1 MVDRIDNNNS
11 VGGYNSILK
20 LAVVV
25 DVILNEDHPY
35 FNKETNNYCAT
46 ELKRVKPDQIPINYK
61 KEAPSEDDIDYS
73 YIGRAKVR
81 IINTDNKL
89 DETRLKW
96 AIPLH
101 SCFTQ
106 YPLLNETVLVLQIG
120 ENLYYTNTFNF
131 FNLSGVNA
139 SFNIESGMNKNG
151 ISAIPIN
158 YRLYSPDN
166 DKDKIEIAL
175 NKRSYLAHPN
185 KTSVFHSGFLGDR
198 FILNPFIRT
207 LKRNEGDTVIESR
220 FGQSIRFSAY
230 DNSDCDVDKVDGEKV
245 SRKDSAYTLP
255 NILKDSSEGGFGNPV
270 ITIRNRQRKLATDN
284 EQPGLHPKLNKIPKI
299 SDCEKNYGGQIEE
312 DINNDGS
319 TIELSSGLRKTKWIP
334 TVYKSMFGVSEE
346 QVKFQPESS
355 TNFKYPDLDG
365 DQIVINSDRL
375 IFSSRLAE
383 TFHYSKKRYAI
394 VTDNEYTVDA
404 NDQIV
409 LTTNNLTTINSPQI
423 FLGQWGETGEP
434 AVLGQTLVD
443 WLYELCDW
451 LLEHTHWYHHT
462 HPNTGD
468 SNPPYTQIPVQILKL
483 KILRDNLH
491 KLLSRRVYVTGGG
504 YAPGADGV
512 KPDTGQ
518 LSFGGTDNIINTNDV
533 GIDNISNS
541 IDFDTGNISNISNGE
556 LNSINSIGDNNI
568 SDLLKD
574 PEVKDPLL
582 INVNTGEGVVGD
594 FIGRSKRELAD
605 SKLISSVTSASQFL
619 ASTQSSVMNK
629 VNSVTGKVT
638 SAVNSAK
645 SAVSNT
651 VGNVTST
658 VSKVEST
665 AKSAVGKAVN
675 KVQSTSGDVVNT
687 VSNSASKVGNSINST
702 VNNIKNP
709 ISKLL

>member
-1 MVDRIDNNNS
+1 MIYNRIDNNNA

-25 DVILNEDHPY
+25 DIILDENHPY
-35 FNKETNNYCAT
+35 FNKETNKYCAT
-46 ELKRVKPDQIPINYK
+46 ELKRVKNDQIPINYK
-61 KEAPSEDDIDYS
+61 KEIPSEEDIDYS

-101 SCFTQ
+101 SGFTQ

-151 ISAIPIN
+151 ISAIPTE
-158 YRLYSPDN
+158 YRLYS
-166 DKDKIEIAL
+166 KDDTKEIETAL
-175 NKRSYLAHPN
+175 NKRSYLASPL
-185 KTSVFHSGFLGDR
+185 KTSVFHSGFLGER

-207 LKRNEGDTVIESR
+207 LKRNEGDTVVESR
-220 FGQSIRFSAY
+220 FGQSIKFSAY

-245 SRKDSAYTLP
+245 NRKDGSYTLP
-255 NILKDSSEGGFGNPV
+255 NVLKDSSEGGFGNPV
-270 ITIRNRQRKLATDN
+270 ITIRNRQRKLGGDS

-299 SDCEKNYGGQIEE
+299 SDYEKNYGGQIEE

-319 TIELSSGLRKTKWIP
+319 TIELSSGIRKTKWIS

-346 QVKFQPESS
+346 QPKFQPEGS
-355 TNFKYPDLDG
+355 TTFKYPDLDG
-365 DQIVINSDRL
+365 DQIVVNSDRL
-375 IFSSRLAE
+375 IFSSRLGE
-383 TFHYSKKRYAI
+383 TFCYSKKRYAV

-409 LTTNNLTTINSPQI
+409 FTTNNATTINSPQI

-462 HPNTGD
+462 HPDTGD
-468 SNPPYTQIPVQILKL
+468 AQPPQTQIPVQILKL

-512 KPDTGQ
+512 KPDTGTI
-518 LSFGGTDNIINTNDV
+518 SS
-533 GIDNISNS
+533 NIS
-541 IDFDTGNISNISNGE
+541 GNISNMSSGLFDIGGISQ
-556 LNSINSIGDNNI
+556 LSDIGNNI
-568 SDLLKD
+568 SQMSNISINNIQNDLLNGLSGD
-574 PEVKDPLL
+574 VEVKDPLT
-582 INVNTGEGVVGD
+582 ININTGEGAIGD

-605 SKLISSVTSASQFL
+605 NKLISSITTAPELL
-619 ASTQSSVMNK
+619 ASTQASVMNK
-629 VNSVTGKVT
+629 VNTVKSTVSNTVGKVT
-638 SAVNSAK
+638 STVNNVESTAK

-651 VGNVTST
+651 V
-658 VSKVEST
+658 
-665 AKSAVGKAVN
+665 N
-675 KVQSTSGDVVNT
+675 KVQSSVGNVTNKVTNTTSNAVNTATSTANSVEKSINNT
-687 VSNSASKVGNSINST
+687 VSNVKSS
-702 VNNIKNP
+702 

>member
-1 MVDRIDNNNS
+1 MIYNRIDNNNA

-25 DVILNEDHPY
+25 DIILDENHPY
-35 FNKETNNYCAT
+35 FNKETNKYCAT
-46 ELKRVKPDQIPINYK
+46 ELKRVKNDQIPINYK
-61 KEAPSEDDIDYS
+61 KEIPSEEDIDYS

-101 SCFTQ
+101 SGFTQ

-151 ISAIPIN
+151 ISAIPTE
-158 YRLYSPDN
+158 YRLYS
-166 DKDKIEIAL
+166 KDDTKEIETAL
-175 NKRSYLAHPN
+175 NKRSYLASPL
-185 KTSVFHSGFLGDR
+185 KTSVFHSGFLGEK

-220 FGQSIRFSAY
+220 FGQSIKFSAY

-245 SRKDSAYTLP
+245 NRKDGSYTLP
-255 NILKDSSEGGFGNPV
+255 NVLKDSSEGGFGNPV
-270 ITIRNRQRKLATDN
+270 ITIRNRQRKLGGDS

-299 SDCEKNYGGQIEE
+299 SDYEKNYGGQIEE

-319 TIELSSGLRKTKWIP
+319 TIELSSGIRKTKWIS

-346 QVKFQPESS
+346 QPKFQPEGS
-355 TNFKYPDLDG
+355 TTFKYPDLDG
-365 DQIVINSDRL
+365 DQIVVNSDRL
-375 IFSSRLAE
+375 IFSSRLGE
-383 TFHYSKKRYAI
+383 TFCYSKKRYAV

-409 LTTNNLTTINSPQI
+409 FTTNNATTINSPQI

-462 HPNTGD
+462 HPDTGD
-468 SNPPYTQIPVQILKL
+468 AQPPQTQIPVQILKL

-512 KPDTGQ
+512 KPDTGTI
-518 LSFGGTDNIINTNDV
+518 SSNIS
-533 GIDNISNS
+533 GNISNMS
-541 IDFDTGNISNISNGE
+541 SGLSDVGNNISQMSNISSNVFSQTSNITNTANNLGNISNISN
-556 LNSINSIGDNNI
+556 NI
-568 SDLLKD
+568 QNDLLNGLSGD
-574 PEVKDPLL
+574 VEVKDPLT
-582 INVNTGEGVVGD
+582 ININYH
-594 FIGRSKRELAD
+594 KH
-605 SKLISSVTSASQFL
+605 KLFC
-619 ASTQSSVMNK
+619 
-629 VNSVTGKVT
+629 NSRY
-638 SAVNSAK
+638 SR
-645 SAVSNT
+645 
-651 VGNVTST
+651 
-658 VSKVEST
+658 VEERHLLFRW
-665 AKSAVGKAVN
+665 
-675 KVQSTSGDVVNT
+675 
-687 VSNSASKVGNSINST
+687 
-702 VNNIKNP
+702 NILHCLRHIHFP
-709 ISKLL
+709 RFY